1 MVVPSEALNLLKM
14 FSFLVGKPVVQL
26 LQLGY
31 EASFLL
37 FCEQSVSI
45 VLLSDFQS
53 VLVRQRSYLVN
64 KVILLLLEGVGLASL
79 VVFVISG
86 EAILLLGHL
95 LGMLVSDGG
104 KLGDKVLIL
113 LLELTVVVPLHLSH
127 FVPIALLLSLKLVAV
142 PLVQLFIFFCLLVQI
157 CCIRRVRFLL
167 VLEPF
172 FLPGHILLSKLLKL
186 FISLQKLFMLPPFLL
201 VELVDMDLV
210 VVMSLL
216 LLLLNLLHELVD
228 LLLETFLEL
237 LLHVGVLFQLG
248 RCLNNGSLK
257 LLSSI
262 LVLMSNIL
270 VLSKIFLKI
279 IEDLELLVQGN
290 QRIKLM
296 LELLLLLL
304 E

>member
-1 MVVPSEALNLLKM
+1 MIPPEALDLLEVCP
-14 FSFLVGKPVVQL
+14 LLIGQPIVQL
-26 LQLGY
+26 LELSD
-31 EASFLL
+31 EASLL
-37 FCEQSVSI
+37 IFSRKGVTI
-45 VLLSDFQS
+45 ILLGKLKPM
-53 VLVRQRSYLVN
+53 LVCQGRDLVN

-95 LGMLVSDGG
+95 LGMLVSDGS